1 VQPLTIYCNAR
12 VLSRVVGL
20 LAEGVRPHRL
30 VTAASVGFGG
40 GGPADARLDEAD
52 VAFGQPEVGQ
62 VIASP
67 RLRWVHL
74 STAGYTPF
82 DRDDVRA
89 AFAARGAALTKSSLV
104 FDEPCAQQLLAFLL
118 AEARLLPT
126 MLDLQRTTRAW
137 PQGELRG
144 RARLL
149 GGQRLV
155 IVGFGSI
162 GRRLAELLAP
172 LRMEVVGLRRRV
184 TGDEP
189 VPTFA
194 LDDPRAQAAL
204 AGADHVMD
212 VLPGSTATDRFFD
225 EGRFAGLKRGAAFY
239 NIGRGTTVDQEA
251 LRAALLSG
259 QLGAAYL
266 DVTSPEPLPADHPLW
281 TTPGCH
287 VTPHVAGGHQDE
299 PERLVAHFLENLRR
313 FTTGVPLLDRVL

>member
-1 VQPLTIYCNAR
+1 VEPLTIYCNAR
-12 VLSRVVGL
+12 VLARVVDL

-30 VTAASVGFGG
+30 ITAGSVGFGG
-40 GGPADARLDEAD
+40 SGPADARLDQAD
-52 VAFGQPEVGQ
+52 VAFGQPDVAQ
-62 VIASP
+62 VMASP

-74 STAGYTPF
+74 STAGYTPY

-89 AFAARGAALTKSSLV
+89 AFAARGAALTKSSMV

-149 GGQRLV
+149 GRQRV
-155 IVGFGSI
+155 AIVGFGSI

-194 LDDPRAQAAL
+194 IDDPRGQAAL

-212 VLPGSTATDRFFD
+212 VLPGSPATDRFFD
-225 EGRFAGLKRGAAFY
+225 GARLGALKRGAVLY

-251 LRAALLSG
+251 VRAALLSG
-259 QLGAAYL
+259 QLAAAYL
-266 DVTSPEPLPADHPLW
+266 DVTTPEPLPPDHPLW

-299 PERLVAHFLENLRR
+299 PERLVAHFLANLRR
-313 FTTGVPLLDRVL
+313 FAAGEPLVDRVF